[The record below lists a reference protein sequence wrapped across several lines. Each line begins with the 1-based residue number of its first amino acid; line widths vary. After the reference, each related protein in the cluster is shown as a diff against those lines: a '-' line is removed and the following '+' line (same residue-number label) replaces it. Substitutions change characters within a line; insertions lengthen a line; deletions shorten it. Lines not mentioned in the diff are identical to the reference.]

1 MSDEFSDAD
10 DVDAADL
17 KPSPLL
23 MIGGMWLMMTGL
35 FNFASG
41 LQPLTFAT
49 VSAWWLWVLLLSL
62 MFFSGV
68 SVVMGGMLT
77 RGRLWASLVATAVTG
92 ILAFISCGWA
102 IYMNLAG
109 CSPLALIAAVLTL
122 PALALVPATI
132 PAAKRLT
139 EARNK
144 LFA

>member
-10 DVDAADL
+10 EVDAADL
-17 KPSPLL
+17 KPSPML

-35 FNFASG
+35 FNVASG
-41 LQPLTFAT
+41 LQPLTLAT
-49 VSAWWLWVLLLSL
+49 VGAWWLWVLLLSL
-62 MFFSGV
+62 IFFGGLA
-68 SVVMGGMLT
+68 VVMGGMLT
-77 RGRLWASLVATAVTG
+77 QGRLWASLLATAVTG
-92 ILAFISCGWA
+92 LLALISCSWGV
-102 IYMNLAG
+102 YMNLAG
-109 CSPLALIAAVLTL
+109 CSPLALISAVLTL